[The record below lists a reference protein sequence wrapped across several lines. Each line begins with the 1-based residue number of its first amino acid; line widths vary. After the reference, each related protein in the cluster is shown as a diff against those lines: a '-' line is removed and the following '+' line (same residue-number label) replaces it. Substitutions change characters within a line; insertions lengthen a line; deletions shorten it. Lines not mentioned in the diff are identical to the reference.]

1 MNPNPDNSPGAT
13 DAEELPFESEI
24 SERLRSVKNPAERRT
39 LARLLSAI
47 SALPLE
53 QTRAALETSA
63 LIAAVSLRAS
73 IEFLRAVPDAAPI
86 LEPAELRAWGEL
98 GRRLTMTDVETGVT
112 FFISGIG
119 DFERVPS
126 LARPFVF
133 QVCARQMILSAA
145 TASETFRNAASLA
158 ESVGDAQ
165 LLRAIYEVAATISR
179 RSAKHSA
186 EFLNATPNVVA
197 ALREGVG
204 GRVLGVDSAK
214 ASPPP
219 LSTAPQSKPHVQR
232 VDELNAASMR
242 EGHATVDE
250 DQARS
255 LPPTPNTLHPRSEG
269 VDSAKAPPPPPSTA
283 PQSKPR
289 LQRGDELN
297 AASMRVGDATPGE
310 DHAKP
315 LHPTPNTPHPDLTSE
330 AIDLVK
336 AFAEHAG
343 GIAADAWAALPA
355 AFASLPA
362 AQCSRLIK
370 RATNFLDRGG
380 AVAFH
385 FLIAGGDLLRALPD
399 CFESWIELLWTIAP
413 HGNAALVAFVRASP
427 RFFQNIAVTRTQLGA
442 TALAERVITL
452 TREVARTD
460 AEAALACLRSSAKAL
475 HTVSIEQFESWAR
488 AGLISSDARAR
499 RSYYALETRSSNEA
513 LRAGDAGVA
522 LESIQPLLRLY
533 VEALTGHAIEI
544 APLAAVPLETRI
556 ADGRTIHL
564 PSVVAEFGD
573 EELDFRLYKVLA
585 AHAAGQ
591 IEFGTYARDSHD
603 LRAAYASLHELY
615 DPAKQD
621 ERDSF
626 AIDAAQLC
634 ETLPPPPGE
643 GRGGGLGTLS
653 PSPLAPLPKVEGI
666 KDLDYRQV
674 ISLFP
679 LPALARRIFGTLE
692 NGRIDGSLRKSYRGL
707 ARDLD
712 LIREHLRHR
721 RPKIIDL
728 PPALVPFE
736 LLFQVTLLGG
746 ALDDARE
753 FHRQVVSELET
764 IVAEYL
770 NDKDATVAD
779 SLMAT
784 GRVYLLFQSLTMDQS
799 EEQIEV
805 PDELEQ
811 EDQNS
816 QAEQAVNERQSD
828 RQPQRRDARELFNAW
843 NAESE
848 GEFDELDGSE
858 AWSYGQTPEQG
869 LEEGEVAFNYDEWD
883 RELVDHRVGW
893 CRVIEKKV
901 KRGSRDFVDNTR
913 ERYRGVVS
921 SIRHQF
927 QLMKPENLTR
937 ISNELDGEDYDL
949 NAVVDFFID
958 RRADGQQ
965 SERIY
970 TKRLRRRRD
979 VAVSFLLDQ
988 SSSTART
995 IGRHPL
1001 QPYTHPGRRII
1012 EIEKEGLVL
1021 MSEALEAVGDVYA
1034 INGFT
1039 SEGRR
1044 NVKFYVLKDFQEHYS
1059 DEVMRRIGG
1068 ITYQNNTRL
1077 GAAIRHATTKLEK
1090 QEARTRLLIVLSD
1103 GRPYDHDYGDAR
1115 YAREDTRE
1123 ALIDAKTRGITPFC
1137 ITIDRESES
1146 ELRDLY
1152 GEIGYTIIDDVM
1164 TLPER
1169 LPGIYRRLTT

>member
-1 MNPNPDNSPGAT
+1 MSVDQDKPGGAGGS
-13 DAEELPFESEI
+13 EELAFESEI
-24 SERLRSVKNPAERRT
+24 DEHLRSVKNPTERRT
-39 LARLLSAI
+39 IARLLRDI
-47 SALPLE
+47 GQLPLD

-63 LIAAVSLRAS
+63 TIAAVSLRAS
-73 IEFLRAVPDAAPI
+73 IEFLRAVPQAAGVLPV
-86 LEPAELRAWGEL
+86 AELRAWGEL
-98 GRRLTMTDVETGVT
+98 GRRVVMSDIEGGVS
-112 FFISGIG
+112 FFVAGAAE
-119 DFERVPS
+119 FERVPS
-126 LARPFVF
+126 SVRPFVF
-133 QVCARQMILSAA
+133 QVCARQMILSAT
-145 TASETFRNAASLA
+145 TAAETFREAPLLA
-158 ESVGDAQ
+158 EKVSNPD
-165 LLRAIYEVAATISR
+165 LLRSIYEVAATISR

-186 EFLNATPNVVA
+186 EFLNATPAVINHLLAIQGVRASSPKSQVQGQKST
-197 ALREGVG
+197 RETLDIGPQTSD
-204 GRVLGVDSAK
+204 DSNQH
-214 ASPPP
+214 P
-219 LSTAPQSKPHVQR
+219 L
-232 VDELNAASMR
+232 LNA
-242 EGHATVDE
+242 
-250 DQARS
+250 
-255 LPPTPNTLHPRSEG
+255 
-269 VDSAKAPPPPPSTA
+269 
-283 PQSKPR
+283 
-289 LQRGDELN
+289 
-297 AASMRVGDATPGE
+297 
-310 DHAKP
+310 
-315 LHPTPNTPHPDLTSE
+315 

-336 AFAEHAG
+336 AFAELAG
-343 GIAADAWAALPA
+343 GIAADAWS
-355 AFASLPA
+355 SLPEA
-362 AQCSRLIK
+362 IDRLDADQSLRLMRRSK
-370 RATNFLDRGG
+370 NFLERGG
-380 AVAFH
+380 AAGLH
-385 FLIAGGDLLRALPD
+385 LLLAGGEVLRTLPESFDDWIDLLWA
-399 CFESWIELLWTIAP
+399 IAP
-413 HGNAALVAFVRASP
+413 HGNAGLVAFIRASP
-427 RFFQNIAVTRTQLGA
+427 MFFQNIAARNDRETA
-442 TALAERVITL
+442 TALARRVISL
-452 TREVARTD
+452 ASEVGRVD

-475 HTVSIEQFESWAR
+475 HSVSIEQFESWAR
-488 AGLISSDARAR
+488 AGLIVGDTRAR

-513 LRAGDAGVA
+513 LRAGDAGVS
-522 LESIQPLLRLY
+522 LETVQPLLRLY
-533 VEALTGHAIEI
+533 VEGLTGRAVEI
-544 APLAAVPLETRI
+544 APLAAVPVESRI
-556 ADGRTIHL
+556 GDGRTIHL
-564 PSVVAEFGD
+564 PSVVSEFGD

-591 IEFGTYARDSHD
+591 IEFGTYERDTDD
-603 LRAAYASLHELY
+603 LRAAHASLCELY
-615 DPAKQD
+615 DPNRQD
-621 ERDSF
+621 ERAAF
-626 AIDAAQLC
+626 ADDGYVPQADNLR
-634 ETLPPPPGE
+634 PPAG
-643 GRGGGLGTLS
+643 
-653 PSPLAPLPKVEGI
+653 PKSQI
-666 KDLDYRQV
+666 NNLRYSDV
-674 ISLFP
+674 INLFP
-679 LPALARRIFGTLE
+679 IPALARRIFGTLE
-692 NGRIDGSLRKSYRGL
+692 NGRIDRRLRKQYRGL
-707 ARDLD
+707 NRDLD
-712 LIREHLRHR
+712 LIRAHLRNR

-728 PPALVPFE
+728 PPALVSFE
-736 LLFQVTLLGG
+736 LLFQIAMLGG

-753 FHRQVVSELET
+753 FYRQVVSELET

-770 NDKDATVAD
+770 IDPNATVAD
-779 SLMAT
+779 TLMAT
-784 GRVYLLFQSLTMDQS
+784 SRVYELFQSISMEDS
-799 EEQIEV
+799 EQQIEV
-805 PDELEQ
+805 PDQQDQ
-811 EDQNS
+811 EDDNKM
-816 QAEQAVNERQSD
+816 AEQMLAERETD

-843 NAESE
+843 NSESE

-858 AWSYGQTPEQG
+858 AWAEGETPEQD
-869 LEEGEVAFNYDEWD
+869 LEAGEVAFNYDEWD

-901 KRGSRDFVDNTR
+901 KRGSRDFVDDTR
-913 ERYRGVVS
+913 ERYKGVVS

-927 QLMKPENLTR
+927 QLMKPENLAKIT
-937 ISNELDGEDYDL
+937 NEIDGEDYDL

-1077 GAAIRHATTKLEK
+1077 GAAIRHATAKLEK

-1152 GEIGYTIIDDVM
+1152 GEVGYTIIDDVLS
-1164 TLPER
+1164 LPER